1 MEWTK
6 KSQGVYQSKKDW
18 LMYYRSILTN
28 PLSTIIMKDFAR
40 KEIMLILEDEND
52 KS

>member
-18 LMYYRSILTN
+18 LMYYRSILTSPCSN
-28 PLSTIIMKDFAR
+28 DEMKDMAR
-40 KEIMLILEDEND
+40 KEIMLILEEEQ
-52 KS
+52 